1 MEIENLGMKEIP
13 NIIEVDYFMNSLYNI
28 HLLKDLDIKKKFLV
42 TKTASMPKLICEFF
56 KFMIEKVS

>member
-1 MEIENLGMKEIP
+1 
-13 NIIEVDYFMNSLYNI
+13 MNDIYNAQ
-28 HLLKDLDIKKKFLV
+28 LSKDLDIKKKFLV